1 MLLVSDPEIVK
12 EIFIKEFSNF
22 TNRPVSIST
31 LGVIKLWNI
40 GSAERYIYSIC
51 MCCRHGATYKWK
63 VENGKIKIISF
74 FVMFSS

>member
-1 MLLVSDPEIVK
+1 MLLVSDPEMVK

-51 MCCRHGATYKWK
+51 MCCINTINRSVYIANILLVPYNI
-63 VENGKIKIISF
+63 VS
-74 FVMFSS
+74 